1 MRTGREGGAGRA
13 GADREAGFT
22 ILEVLVVISIIAIA
36 MAVMPALLNGINS
49 VRLRAA
55 ALDLVADLREVRAT
69 AGRAQSEVEL
79 VLDLPG
85 RRFSLSTAPGVFRPL
100 PSVVDAVAVAPAR
113 LAGSDRLAR
122 IRFLPDGSA
131 TGARISLHNGSLS
144 ATVVIN
150 GLTGAV
156 WRDG

>member
-1 MRTGREGGAGRA
+1 MRGAAAAGTQAREG
-13 GADREAGFT
+13 GFT
-22 ILEVLVVISIIAIA
+22 ILEVLVVLTIVAIA

-55 ALDLVADLREVRAT
+55 ALELVAELREVRAD
-69 AGRAQSEVEL
+69 ASRAQSQVDVL
-79 VLDLPG
+79 LDLSG
-85 RRFSLSTAPGVFRPL
+85 RRFSLSTAPQDYRPL
-100 PSVVDAVAVAPAR
+100 PPVVDAVSVAPER

-131 TGARISLHNGSLS
+131 TAARISLRNGSLS